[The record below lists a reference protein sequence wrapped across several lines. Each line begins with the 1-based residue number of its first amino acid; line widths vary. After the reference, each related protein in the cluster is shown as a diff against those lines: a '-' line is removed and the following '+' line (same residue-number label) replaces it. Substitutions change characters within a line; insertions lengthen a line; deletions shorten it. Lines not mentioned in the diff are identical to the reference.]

1 MENMM
6 RTIKSSEYE
15 NKNEWR
21 PIPTCHFGVHFKKRW
36 ENHLADSHM
45 AIIYFMNG
53 LLSPKMA
60 KLGDP
65 ISCCEMSAG
74 KRANVGTVKTQG
86 AEAKMKHDK
95 KIKIRIHVS
104 LSLTYINGAIHSC
117 HELLYTRRKNKQ
129 VLFCV
134 IIAFYPFQKDST
146 KASGYS
152 NGNQAYCCTLL
163 FS

>member
-1 MENMM
+1 
-6 RTIKSSEYE
+6 
-15 NKNEWR
+15 
-21 PIPTCHFGVHFKKRW
+21 
-36 ENHLADSHM
+36 
-45 AIIYFMNG
+45 MNG

-104 LSLTYINGAIHSC
+104 LSLTYINGEIHSC